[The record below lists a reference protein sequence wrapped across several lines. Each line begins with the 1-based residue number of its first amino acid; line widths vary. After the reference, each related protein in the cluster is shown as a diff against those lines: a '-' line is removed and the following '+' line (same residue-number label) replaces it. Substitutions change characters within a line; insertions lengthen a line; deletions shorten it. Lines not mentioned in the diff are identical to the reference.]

1 MPFSVENQQQ
11 KYGFFCVPRKSAYAF
26 GSKSG
31 ICLSQPP
38 AESVCK
44 AMNLDKLKHRARRL
58 RAETYALYLAG
69 KHPQVPWY
77 AKLVIFITVAY
88 ALSPIDLI
96 PDFIPVIGYLDD
108 LVIVPLGITLAL
120 KMVPAGIMANCR
132 QQAEVAFQTRK
143 PISRTGAI
151 IVMAIWALAAW
162 WLGGVLYKLLR

>member
-1 MPFSVENQQQ
+1 MNRLQTFTTNLKQKAQRLNQE
-11 KYGFFCVPRKSAYAF
+11 V
-26 GSKSG
+26 
-31 ICLSQPP
+31 
-38 AESVCK
+38 
-44 AMNLDKLKHRARRL
+44 
-58 RAETYALYLAG
+58 YALYLAY
-69 KHPQVPWY
+69 KHPEVAWY
-77 AKLVIFITVAY
+77 AKFIIALTIGY